1 MTNAF
6 SQYTK
11 VNESSNVSEPVEEV
25 MDSKTVQEEE
35 AEMDELEAMLL
46 KLQNGEIDVSA
57 VDEWM

>member
-1 MTNAF
+1 M
-6 SQYTK
+6 
-11 VNESSNVSEPVEEV
+11 NESSNVSEPVEEV